1 MPISIHPG
9 ASALVIA
16 LLVAAC
22 GGEKTASTPSSD
34 AVANGGMSPIEYRK
48 AQERYADSVLN
59 ATTMAKQVV
68 DKLGKGYAVGSTRL
82 RDSLATLSTKSDC
95 FGQGRKTDPYL
106 AGTVS
111 FFVFMSVVGSNVVRV
126 QESQWTSQA
135 GNIVDSCLNLASK
148 DWKFDSS
155 FGKTAGYITQVQF
168 K

>member
-1 MPISIHPG
+1 MRRR
-9 ASALVIA
+9 ASVFVLALMA
-16 LLVAAC
+16 AAC
-22 GGEKTASTPSSD
+22 GGEKTEKAPTPAAVSD
-34 AVANGGMSPIEYRK
+34 GAVSPDEYRK
-48 AQERYADSVLN
+48 AQQRFADSVLN
-59 ATTMAKQVV
+59 ATTTAKQVV
-68 DKLGKGYAVGSTRL
+68 AKLGKDYAVGSTRL
-82 RDSLATLSTKSDC
+82 RDSLAVLSTKSEC
-95 FGQGRKTDPYL
+95 FAQGRKSDPYL

-155 FGKTAGYITQVQF
+155 FGKTAAYITQVQF

>member
-1 MPISIHPG
+1 
-9 ASALVIA
+9 
-16 LLVAAC
+16 
-22 GGEKTASTPSSD
+22 
-34 AVANGGMSPIEYRK
+34 MS
-48 AQERYADSVLN
+48 
-59 ATTMAKQVV
+59 ATTTAKQVV

-155 FGKTAGYITQVQF
+155 FGKTAAYITQVQF